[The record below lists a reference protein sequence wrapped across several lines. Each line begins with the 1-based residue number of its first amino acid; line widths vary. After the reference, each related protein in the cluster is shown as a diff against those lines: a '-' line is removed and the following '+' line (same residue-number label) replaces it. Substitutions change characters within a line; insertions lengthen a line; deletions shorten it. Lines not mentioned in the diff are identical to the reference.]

1 MKILPRQSPV
11 AESID
16 GHTAAGTQVVRR
28 IEITQE
34 REIVSVL
41 VHGRAGATAG
51 RSAGETAWPELVLP
65 AWPPAA
71 VEKPDRNRP

>member
-34 REIVSVL
+34 
-41 VHGRAGATAG
+41 RAGATAG

-71 VEKPDRNRP
+71 VEKPDRNRS

>member
-51 RSAGETAWPELVLP
+51 
-65 AWPPAA
+65 
-71 VEKPDRNRP
+71 DRKSVV